1 MAVRSA
7 PLRLAALCGA
17 LLLPSCGEHAVPPS
31 SSASTFGASRTAT
44 QSSVQAPSPKCYETK
59 QAPQTL
65 QSTVTFYGYPDNS
78 PPGKQIA
85 HPVIHRLAGGDGTWC
100 NPTTFATEP
109 KNDKIIPYGIKI
121 YVPYMKQYFI
131 REDDCT
137 NSGMQ
142 HLGCH
147 KIWVDLWIGGDS
159 ESDFKAVINCENSL
173 TKGHT
178 VPIILWPKANLPV
191 ARPGPIYR
199 DSPPPYGTCFG
210 KPGHG

>member
-1 MAVRSA
+1 MVLRTA
-7 PLRLAALCGA
+7 LRLPA
-17 LLLPSCGEHAVPPS
+17 LLAAVLLASCGGPALAPS
-31 SSASTFGASRTAT
+31 SGAARTA
-44 QSSVQAPSPKCYETK
+44 ARFEAGPAPKCYTTK
-59 QAPQTL
+59 QTPQTL

-78 PPGKQIA
+78 PPGRQIA
-85 HPVIHRLAGGDGTWC
+85 HPVIHRVAGGDGTWC

-109 KNDKIIPYGIKI
+109 KNDKIIPYGVKI
-121 YVPYMKQYFI
+121 YVPYMKQYFV

-137 NSGMQ
+137 NSGIQ

-147 KIWVDLWIGGDS
+147 QIWVDLWIGGDAK
-159 ESDFKAVINCENSL
+159 SDFKAVINCENSL
-173 TKGHT
+173 TKSHT

-191 ARPGPIYR
+191 ERPGPIYR